1 MSSGP
6 WRIEEPGRDNGGMSW
21 GVLLGVAGSLLAV
34 WLALIVL
41 LWILRPRD
49 VALAQLVRVV
59 PDVLRLVRRLIADS
73 STPLVVRAAL
83 VGLLLWLIN
92 PIDLVPE
99 FVPVLGP
106 LDDVVVAV
114 IVLRFARRRMGADA
128 LRARWPGTPDGYAL
142 LSGILGGGPDPPR

>member
-1 MSSGP
+1 M
-6 WRIEEPGRDNGGMSW
+6 NW
-21 GVLLGVAGSLLAV
+21 GLLLGIAGSLLAV

-41 LWILRPRD
+41 LWVLRPRD

-59 PDVLRLVRRLIADS
+59 PDVLRLVRRLIGDP
-73 STPLVVRAAL
+73 STPFLVRAAL

-114 IVLRFARRRMGADA
+114 IVLRFASKRLGTDVM
-128 LRARWPGTPDGYAL
+128 RARWPGTEDGFAL
-142 LSGILGGGPDPPR
+142 LSGVVGGQSASTD